1 MSNLF
6 TELKRRNVF
15 RVGFAYVVMAWLLA
29 QITDLVVDNVG
40 APEWVM
46 KIILLVLAIGF
57 PIALFFAWAFEMTA
71 DGIKREHEVDRSQSI
86 TRHTGRKLDRM
97 IGAAI
102 AIAVVFLLVDRF
114 AGPEQTGVLPADSQ
128 TAQHKSSAQDQAV
141 SIAVLPFVNMSSDPE
156 QEYFSDGI
164 SEEILNQLVRVD
176 GLSVASRTS
185 AFAYKGQG
193 LSIDEIA
200 RDLGV
205 DHVLE
210 GSVRK
215 ERDNV
220 RITAQLID
228 ASTDRHLW
236 SATYDRKLTSI
247 FAIQDE
253 ISGSIVEALR
263 ETLGVDI
270 RNIATTS
277 APTANVDAYTSYLKA
292 RELFYSRD
300 PLALRQSL
308 EIYQQA
314 IDRDPGFARA
324 YEGLAAVYTV
334 ISAYIPA
341 EGYEAVGRE
350 ESKRESI
357 AAARKALELDATLSM
372 PHAVLGL
379 NYSRDNEYENS
390 LRELDTAIELDS
402 RESTGWMWRGMQTAK
417 LGYLEKSLKYYKEA
431 YRVDPDTGI
440 NSDHLGFTLL
450 ALGKNEEAYFYLDKA
465 LEKGRKISLNVFLHD
480 VITGDFHGARLA
492 ALYHFGGYE
501 MLPYLMP
508 IFEGQND
515 ADERQR
521 LIDRFWKQLEILKP
535 DIDWAYQGGALLYA
549 AMGDFDTATENFVEF
564 PASGNRVWHPILT
577 DYRKSDQFKDYL
589 RRTRIEA
596 YWRKHGWP
604 DLCRPLGDDDFEC
617 D

>member
-57 PIALFFAWAFEMTA
+57 PIALFFAWAFEMTT

-86 TRHTGRKLDRM
+86 SHDTGRKLDRM

-114 AGPEQTGVLPADSQ
+114 AGPEQTGVLAPDSQ
-128 TAQHKSSAQDQAV
+128 TVQQESSSPDQAV

-176 GLSVASRTS
+176 GLSVTSRTS

-193 LSIDEIA
+193 LSINEIA
-200 RDLGV
+200 RELGV

-215 ERDNV
+215 DRDNI

-228 ASTDRHLW
+228 ARTDRHLW

-263 ETLGVDI
+263 KTLGVDI
-270 RNIATTS
+270 EKIASTSIPTT
-277 APTANVDAYTSYLKA
+277 NVDAYTSYLKA

-314 IDRDPGFARA
+314 IERDPGFARA

-334 ISAYIPA
+334 IPAYPTP
-341 EGYEAVGRE
+341 EGYPDVSYAEA
-350 ESKRESI
+350 KPKSI
-357 AAARKALELDATLSM
+357 EAAQRALELDASLSM

-379 NYSRDNEYENS
+379 HHSRADGYEDS
-390 LRELDTAIELDS
+390 LRELDMAIELDS
-402 RESTGWMWRGMQTAK
+402 RESTGWMWRGMQTTK
-417 LGYLEKSLKYYKEA
+417 LGYLEESIKYYAEA

-440 NSDHLGFTLL
+440 NSDHLGFSLL
-450 ALGKNEEAYFYLDKA
+450 ALGKNEEAYFYLNKA
-465 LEKGRKISLNVFLHD
+465 LDKGRDIYMDTFMNV
-480 VITGDFHGARLA
+480 VATGDFHAARLA
-492 ALYHFGGYE
+492 AIHLFDGYE

-508 IFEGQND
+508 IFDSQYD
-515 ADERQR
+515 TDERER
-521 LIDRFWKQLEILKP
+521 LVERFWEQLKILKP
-535 DIDWAYQGGALLYA
+535 DLEWIYGDALMYGVL
-549 AMGDFDTATENFVEF
+549 GDFDKTTEIFIAD
-564 PASGNRVWHPILT
+564 PAYRTRVWHPSLI

-589 RRTRIEA
+589 RQTRIES

-604 DLCRPLGDDDFEC
+604 DLCRPLGDDFEC